1 MNCPFSH
8 NGVMDTVNKE
18 RPGGIWEALITGTA
32 KICNIFQTIP
42 PQKSSIQ
49 EEGAMQTRGIQMP
62 TLI

>member
-1 MNCPFSH
+1 
-8 NGVMDTVNKE
+8 MDTVNKE

-42 PQKSSIQ
+42 SQKTSIQ
-49 EEGAMQTRGIQMP
+49 EEYAMQTRGIQMP